1 MPITKFK
8 EKVKDTNIFS
18 FGISFVKRLNLSEIQ
33 ISQEEP
39 KQEETKNAEPETEE
53 EKPVEQPKE
62 KPKEES
68 KEETKKEQKEEVKD
82 KPKEEQKEQTKESEP
97 ASNPEQDKKESGYIT
112 RQEFTIKSRRE
123 IEKILT
129 QPNYVPNPQ
138 QYHGNMSMGYQQ
150 PHQVYPPHYVAHG
163 AIGYGPHGYI

>member
-1 MPITKFK
+1 MINDIIDKPISKFT

-53 EKPVEQPKE
+53 EKPVKQLKE
-62 KPKEES
+62 KPKEEP

-82 KPKEEQKEQTKESEP
+82 EPKEEQINKI
-97 ASNPEQDKKESGYIT
+97 Y
-112 RQEFTIKSRRE
+112 TIIKMDN
-123 IEKILT
+123 I
-129 QPNYVPNPQ
+129 
-138 QYHGNMSMGYQQ
+138 
-150 PHQVYPPHYVAHG
+150 
-163 AIGYGPHGYI
+163 